1 VLVVVKEEKKRRKI
15 KERKLKVKETLI
27 TKEDV
32 WQKGGGHVKGC
43 KWTFIDNLC
52 GCEGIHITKEEA
64 KERGKKKRK
73 GERGLYRV
81 RNRSFK
87 ITFFMRMRFF
97 ASLKGGGIKTSLMT
111 TLGGKSTIF
120 PIVVWK
126 NKTAQ

>member
-1 VLVVVKEEKKRRKI
+1 MGGCGCKRIKKRRKI

-64 KERGKKKRK
+64 KESGKKK
-73 GERGLYRV
+73 ERGIGVYTE
-81 RNRSFK
+81 F
-87 ITFFMRMRFF
+87 
-97 ASLKGGGIKTSLMT
+97 GIGVQK
-111 TLGGKSTIF
+111 
-120 PIVVWK
+120 
-126 NKTAQ
+126 